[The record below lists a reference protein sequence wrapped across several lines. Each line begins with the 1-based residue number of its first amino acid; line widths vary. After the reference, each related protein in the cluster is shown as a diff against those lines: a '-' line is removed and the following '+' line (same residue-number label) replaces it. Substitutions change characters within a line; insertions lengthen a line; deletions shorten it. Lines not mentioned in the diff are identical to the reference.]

1 MTIVEFLHPLKN
13 GSLRDICLVALYFAQ
28 RYENKDSLTVE
39 ALRALLS
46 RGRIPKAAKLNL
58 ADVLAKS
65 APYVDTTGKEGNR
78 FLWTLTTTGQHF
90 VRSMLSLPVSEPEIE
105 NDVTALRQLLHDVK
119 DKDTADYIDEAIKCL
134 SINALRAS
142 VVFLWIGAVK
152 TIRDSVMSCG
162 AKVVNATVSKYDS
175 KARQIKRA
183 DDLIYLKESTL
194 LLVAQDLGLYDKN
207 ERGVLEDCLDLRN
220 KCGHPGKYKVGPK
233 RVSSYIED
241 LVGIIFD

>member
-1 MTIVEFLHPLKN
+1 
-13 GSLRDICLVALYFAQ
+13 
-28 RYENKDSLTVE
+28 
-39 ALRALLS
+39 
-46 RGRIPKAAKLNL
+46 
-58 ADVLAKS
+58 
-65 APYVDTTGKEGNR
+65 
-78 FLWTLTTTGQHF
+78 
-90 VRSMLSLPVSEPEIE
+90 
-105 NDVTALRQLLHDVK
+105 
-119 DKDTADYIDEAIKCL
+119 
-134 SINALRAS
+134 
-142 VVFLWIGAVK
+142 VFLWIGAVK